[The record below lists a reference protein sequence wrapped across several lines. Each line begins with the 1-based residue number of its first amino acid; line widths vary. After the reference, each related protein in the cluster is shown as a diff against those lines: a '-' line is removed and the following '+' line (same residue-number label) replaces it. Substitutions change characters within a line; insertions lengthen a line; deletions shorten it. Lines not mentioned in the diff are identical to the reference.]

1 MKEIK
6 VKDLIEELKKHDLE
20 ATVKVRVDYSEGNL
34 YEVYE
39 SEGKVNLVG

>member
-6 VKDLIEELKKHDLE
+6 VGELIEELKKYDSE
-20 ATVKVRVDYSEGNL
+20 AVVGVRVDYSSGNL

-39 SEGKVNLVG
+39 RDGEVILIG